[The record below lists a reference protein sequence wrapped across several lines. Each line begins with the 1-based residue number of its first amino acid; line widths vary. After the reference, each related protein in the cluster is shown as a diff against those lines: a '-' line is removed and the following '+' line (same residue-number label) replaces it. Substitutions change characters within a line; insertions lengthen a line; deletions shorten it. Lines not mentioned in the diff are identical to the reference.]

1 MRTHRLAAPTL
12 SLAALMLAAASIAAP
27 PAAAAGLSV
36 GHEFLPNGSPMSSC
50 MARAS
55 SAVRQVGLNL
65 MNPTSRAVWA
75 ENGAQNQLFVF
86 YCIPERNVVT
96 ITGTAARFE
105 DVDPI
110 VGLLRE
116 AFRNA
121 AAGATVTPGPGGA
134 RK

>member
-1 MRTHRLAAPTL
+1 
-12 SLAALMLAAASIAAP
+12 
-27 PAAAAGLSV
+27 
-36 GHEFLPNGSPMSSC
+36 
-50 MARAS
+50 MARAT

-75 ENGAQNQLFVF
+75 ENATQDQLFVF

-105 DVDPI
+105 DVDPF
-110 VGLLRE
+110 VTRLRE

-121 AAGATVTPGPGGA
+121 GAGATVTPGPGGP